1 MMHWSMGKVLALLT
15 VANLVLGVTLLATGG
30 GAPRV
35 EAIAPPPKLPA
46 QLVDLAASI
55 DEGRHGEPYEL
66 VLSEEELTA
75 AAAYFLSFT
84 PEVPFTRLKISISGE
99 KVTVDGMTKGLPV
112 TAPVRVTGTVVA
124 KGGLPQASVDDVSLG
139 ETALPGFLRDRIVR
153 EINASLDFSRYPMAL
168 SVDVLELQPGGVTIR
183 GRIK

>member
-1 MMHWSMGKVLALLT
+1 MMHWTMGKVLALLT

-30 GAPRV
+30 GTSQV

-46 QLVDLAASI
+46 QLVELASSI
-55 DEGRHGEPYEL
+55 DEGRHGEAYEL

-84 PEVPFTRLKISISGE
+84 PEVRFTRLKISISGE
-99 KVTVDGMTKGLPV
+99 KVTIDGVTKGLPI
-112 TAPVRVTGTVVA
+112 TTPVRVTGTVLA
-124 KGGLPQASVDDVSLG
+124 RGGLPQASVDDVGLG
-139 ETALPGFLRDRIVR
+139 ETALPGFLRDRIVQ
-153 EINASLDFSRYPMAL
+153 EINANLDFSRYPLAL
-168 SVDVLELQPGGVTIR
+168 SVDVLELRPGYVTIR